1 MPLRQILRR
10 SERGGP
16 FYPLRLGH
24 DLVGGSAAR
33 GAGLSLSLPQGGK
46 AARRA
51 REMQAR
57 AQHLRPEPAQRREP
71 PEPEPSHQHG
81 ERSHERR
88 EQPSMP
94 PVPLGPPKPPAE
106 GIFKSLMRD
115 SDQTLILILLLL
127 LMENEADM
135 ELIFA
140 LMYLLI

>member
-1 MPLRQILRR
+1 MQQEAVRR
-10 SERGGP
+10 
-16 FYPLRLGH
+16 
-24 DLVGGSAAR
+24 V
-33 GAGLSLSLPQGGK
+33 
-46 AARRA
+46 

-71 PEPEPSHQHG
+71 PEP

>member
-1 MPLRQILRR
+1 MQQEAVRR
-10 SERGGP
+10 
-16 FYPLRLGH
+16 
-24 DLVGGSAAR
+24 V
-33 GAGLSLSLPQGGK
+33 
-46 AARRA
+46 

-57 AQHLRPEPAQRREP
+57 AQHLR

>member
-1 MPLRQILRR
+1 MRR
-10 SERGGP
+10 
-16 FYPLRLGH
+16 
-24 DLVGGSAAR
+24 V
-33 GAGLSLSLPQGGK
+33 
-46 AARRA
+46 

-135 ELIFA
+135 ELIRADVSSDLKRFRA
-140 LMYLLI
+140 AKRPLSLFVTPSRSLIFPQFLKNAGA

>member
-1 MPLRQILRR
+1 MQQEAVRR
-10 SERGGP
+10 
-16 FYPLRLGH
+16 
-24 DLVGGSAAR
+24 V
-33 GAGLSLSLPQGGK
+33 
-46 AARRA
+46 

-57 AQHLRPEPAQRREP
+57 AQHLRSEPTQRREP
-71 PEPEPSHQHG
+71 EPESSHSHR
-81 ERSHERR
+81 EHSHEHR

-94 PVPLGPPKPPAE
+94 PTPIGPPKPPVE
-106 GIFKSLMRD
+106 GIFQSLMRD